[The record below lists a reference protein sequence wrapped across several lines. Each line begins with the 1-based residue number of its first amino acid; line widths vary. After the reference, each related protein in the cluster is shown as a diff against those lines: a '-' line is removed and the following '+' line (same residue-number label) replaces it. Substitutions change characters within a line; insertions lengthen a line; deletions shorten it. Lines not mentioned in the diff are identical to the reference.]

1 MTQLCFR
8 ELLQG
13 RFFGSSSEMWWL
25 GWHLSCWMSQF
36 MYSSGQQEMQG
47 TQDRLAG
54 EWITVGPE
62 TGCRI
67 IRIHLHC
74 SLLPCCVGKVSEAW
88 HGEQRAVGSPPWGS
102 PKAAGRGA
110 GHPPAL
116 GGPAGAA
123 GSRGIQGCPCPQPFW
138 DSLTGSVAFGL
149 LSPPTPCSYS
159 HSSSSLVRFIW

>member
-74 SLLPCCVGKVSEAW
+74 SLLPCCVGKVPEAW

-110 GHPPAL
+110 GHPL
-116 GGPAGAA
+116 GTTCSGGSCW
-123 GSRGIQGCPCPQPFW
+123 GSREQRDAGVAMTPGILW
-138 DSLTGSVAFGL
+138 MAL
-149 LSPPTPCSYS
+149 
-159 HSSSSLVRFIW
+159 